1 MGAFVAIGIE
11 PQPGFP
17 EFRKEKTMRKLF
29 VAAAVLPFLTFPG
42 VAPADTSL
50 GIRGG
55 TLGGG
60 VELSTALSQRAAL
73 RLDVD
78 GYNRTQSSTHDNIQ
92 YDMKLKLQTAS
103 LLGDWFPF
111 ANNFRISLGAMFNG
125 NKLTMKGQPT
135 GGSFT
140 INGTSYPAS
149 QVGSFD
155 AAVDFNKA
163 APYLGIGYGRPINS
177 GLSLTFDLGV
187 MSQGSPK
194 SKIDV
199 TCGAASP
206 AQCTQIKSDAAAE
219 QSRLDDSLHNFKYY
233 PVVSLGLAYT
243 F

>member
-1 MGAFVAIGIE
+1 MRKIIAAVAIT
-11 PQPGFP
+11 P
-17 EFRKEKTMRKLF
+17 L
-29 VAAAVLPFLTFPG
+29 LCLPG

-55 TLGGG
+55 TLGAG
-60 VELSTALSQRAAL
+60 VELSHAFGRRTGV

-78 GYNRTQSSTHDNIQ
+78 GYNRTQSSTQDNIQ

-111 ANNFRISLGAMFNG
+111 AGNFRISAGAMFNR
-125 NKLTMKGQPT
+125 NKFTLKGQPT
-135 GGSFT
+135 GTGYT
-140 INGTSYPAS
+140 INGRTYTTAE
-149 QVGSFD
+149 VGSFD
-155 AAVDFNKA
+155 ATVDFNKG
-163 APYLGIGYGRPINS
+163 APYFGIGYGRPINS

-187 MSQGSPK
+187 MFQGAPH

-199 TCGAASP
+199 TCGTTL
-206 AQCTQIKSDAAAE
+206 QCSQLQSDAAAE
-219 QSRLDDSLHNFKYY
+219 QARLDDSLHNFKYY

>member
-1 MGAFVAIGIE
+1 
-11 PQPGFP
+11 
-17 EFRKEKTMRKLF
+17 MRKLF
-29 VAAAVLPFLTFPG
+29 LAAAVSPLLVFPG

-50 GIRGG
+50 GVRGG

-78 GYNRTQSSTHDNIQ
+78 GYNRTQTSTHDNIQ

-111 ANNFRISLGAMFNG
+111 ANNFRVSLGAMFNG
-125 NKLTMKGQPT
+125 NKFTMKGQPSGT
-135 GGSFT
+135 TYT
-140 INGTSYPAS
+140 INGVTYAATE
-149 QVGSFD
+149 VGSFD
-155 AAVDFNKA
+155 AAVDFRKA
-163 APYLGIGYGRPINS
+163 APYFGIGYGRPINS
-177 GLSLTFDLGV
+177 GLSLIFDLGV
-187 MSQGSPK
+187 MSQGSPR

-199 TCGAASP
+199 TCGTTARC
-206 AQCTQIKSDAAAE
+206 AQLQSDAAAE
-219 QSRLDDSLHNFKYY
+219 QSKLDDSLHKFKYY

>member
-1 MGAFVAIGIE
+1 
-11 PQPGFP
+11 
-17 EFRKEKTMRKLF
+17 MRRPF
-29 VAAAVLPFLTFPG
+29 AAAAVLPLLIFPA

-60 VELSTALSQRAAL
+60 VELSYALSQRAAV
-73 RLDVD
+73 RLNAD
-78 GYNRTQSSTHDNIQ
+78 GYNRKQTSTRDNID

-125 NKLTMKGQPT
+125 NKFTLKGQPT
-135 GGSFT
+135 GGNFT
-140 INGTSYPAS
+140 INGTTHPAS
-149 QVGSFD
+149 QVGSLD

-163 APYLGIGYGRPINS
+163 APYFGIGYGRPINS
-177 GLSLTFDLGV
+177 GLSLIFDLGV

-199 TCGAASP
+199 TCGAAIQGTP
-206 AQCTQIKSDAAAE
+206 QCTSLQNDAAAE
-219 QSRLDDSLHNFKYY
+219 QSRLDDSLHKFKYY